1 MGPSTDHRATRPW
14 HDHYDPGVPSS
25 LTYPET
31 TLDALLRS
39 TAARYPDHVAISF
52 YGRTLSYRMLDRLVD
67 RLAHGLREMRLRP
80 GDRVALFMPNCPQ
93 TVIAY
98 YAVWRSGGV
107 VVPVNPL
114 YTGAELHRQVEDAGA
129 SMIVALS
136 VLYPKVDAPV
146 PGVQRVIV
154 TNIKEYFPWW
164 LRLAF
169 TLTKER
175 QGGHRLHR
183 PLAEGTVTFSATL
196 AAGSDDPA
204 PSQSRPDDPA
214 ALVYTGGTTGIPK
227 GAILTHRNLVVNA
240 SQVGYWATGLDEG
253 EEVVLTALP
262 LAHSYAMTVCM
273 NLSVLRGWA
282 QVLVPDPRDLE
293 HLLDQVER
301 HRVTVLPGVPTLY
314 SAVNSHPGV
323 QMGRIDLSS
332 IEVCISGAAGLPSE
346 VQAEFQRITG
356 GKLVEGYGLT
366 EASPV
371 THANPIGS
379 GGRVGTIGLPLAD
392 TDSKIVDVESETM
405 PVPPGSPG
413 ILCISG
419 PQVMK
424 GYWNRPEETEA
435 TLRRDR
441 EGRVWLHTGDV
452 AEMSPDGYFKIIDR
466 QKDMI
471 LAAGGINVYPR
482 EIEDEL
488 FAHPKV
494 LQAAVIGIPVGG
506 VDQRAKGFLVLRP
519 GESAT
524 EEELIAYLRERLAP
538 FKVPQAI
545 EFRDQL
551 PMAFTGKVLR
561 RILAEEERAA
571 HPAR

>member
-1 MGPSTDHRATRPW
+1 
-14 HDHYDPGVPSS
+14 VPSS

-561 RILAEEERAA
+561 RILVEEERAA